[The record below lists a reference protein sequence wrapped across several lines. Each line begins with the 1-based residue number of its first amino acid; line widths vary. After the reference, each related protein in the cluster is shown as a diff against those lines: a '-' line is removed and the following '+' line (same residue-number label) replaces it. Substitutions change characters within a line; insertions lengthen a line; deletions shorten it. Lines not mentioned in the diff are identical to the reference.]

1 MINYNEY
8 QSAQS
13 ALSQLR
19 TAAATASAA
28 QTIAQR
34 NYEKAQADV
43 YKCENEYRLAVKA
56 ANKDLASQAKYQ
68 KEKSELIAQRL
79 KKLLDEQQQQVDKIK
94 KSLKYWEDK
103 ISEVQKEQLVLKVNS
118 STNTNIFEV
127 LENKYLDTQN
137 IKQDVIP
144 GLIAFEDI
152 DEDSDLND
160 SLQEFQEMLLLQ
172 PLPQV
177 KKRPDNILAEAIQE
191 TEEIIT
197 KAVAHQESIQKDF
210 EKAQKEAKSWN
221 EKAKIALQSND
232 DDLALQAVVNK
243 KVQNKIALTIQTQIQ
258 QQEKTINL
266 LVQNLMVL
274 ENVKKIFDTLQN
286 QDIHNIKQIIDFKSI
301 IIDTEIDAPRR
312 ELDNL

>member
-1 MINYNEY
+1 MVNYNEY
-8 QSAQS
+8 QSSQS

-28 QTIAQR
+28 QIIAQR
-34 NYEKAQADV
+34 NYEKAQAEVD
-43 YKCENEYRLAVKA
+43 KCENEYRLAVKA

-127 LENKYLDTQN
+127 LENEYLDTQN
-137 IKQDVIP
+137 IIQDVIP
-144 GLIAFEDI
+144 GSIAFEYL
-152 DEDSDLND
+152 DEDSDFND
-160 SLQEFQEMLLLQ
+160 CLQELQEMLSLQ
-172 PLPQV
+172 PLSQV

-191 TEEIIT
+191 TETIIT

-210 EKAQKEAKSWN
+210 EKAQKEAKFWN

-232 DDLALQAVVNK
+232 DDLALKAVVNK
-243 KVQNKIALTIQTQIQ
+243 KVQNKVAVTIQTQLQ
-258 QQEKTINL
+258 QQKTTINI
-266 LVQNLMVL
+266 LVQNLMIL
-274 ENVKKIFDTLQN
+274 EKIKKILAQNENSIPDTQQKTNFNTNTDLEALK
-286 QDIHNIKQIIDFKSI
+286 KQ
-301 IIDTEIDAPRR
+301 
-312 ELDNL
+312 LDDL